1 MLGHEFA
8 HSTQCVPFLALS
20 VLWRRVGE
28 TLTWGSTFAWRLHRP
43 IKRPRTI
50 QFGVL
55 SPEEIKAISVC
66 KVEYP
71 ETFEE
76 GNAKPVS
83 RVSHLS
89 LRRFLALLGPS

>member
-1 MLGHEFA
+1 MRLPSCVQRVVGGSCRDADLGPPPH
-8 HSTQCVPFLALS
+8 
-20 VLWRRVGE
+20 GDNN
-28 TLTWGSTFAWRLHRP
+28 RP

-83 RVSHLS
+83 RICRLASSLS
-89 LRRFLALLGPS
+89 WPCWNCS